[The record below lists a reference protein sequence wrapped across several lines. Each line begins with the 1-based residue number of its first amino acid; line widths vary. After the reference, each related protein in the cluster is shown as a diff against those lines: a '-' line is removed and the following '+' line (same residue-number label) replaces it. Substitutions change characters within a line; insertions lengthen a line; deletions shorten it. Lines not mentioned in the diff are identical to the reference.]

1 MQKERLKS
9 NKLEL
14 RNHLSASLFQGLKP
28 NFQSYLKIFKVA
40 ASKFTLKHPLTPMV
54 SKTALPF
61 WKSPS
66 NRCICSKDWWELW
79 IVGIDRKK
87 TKRPQQWGVNKAMEI
102 PLKWSFLL
110 ETHRGSFLAVVRL
123 LHHWQTTK
131 YLHKYLWSKKEITVQ
146 NSYKITVIFF
156 FFSMWVECGS
166 TKSYVK
172 ISAVWWKWQ
181 RRH

>member
-9 NKLEL
+9 NILEL

-87 TKRPQQWGVNKAMEI
+87 TKRPQQWGVGIKAFSFRWTNHHGKERTT
-102 PLKWSFLL
+102 FLL
-110 ETHRGSFLAVVRL
+110 SFNTKLKTMTLHPRSKFVWKIKLSEAQWHRS
-123 LHHWQTTK
+123 
-131 YLHKYLWSKKEITVQ
+131 
-146 NSYKITVIFF
+146 
-156 FFSMWVECGS
+156 
-166 TKSYVK
+166 
-172 ISAVWWKWQ
+172 
-181 RRH
+181 